1 MYCLKN
7 RKALSR
13 DQNIN
18 FLRNSGY
25 TATAAVSLD
34 PLQCHVQTW
43 PQTVPQAIVALR
55 AHYVGTACSAHV
67 MKPSQG
73 GREETHLC
81 RRHEVLHILV
91 GWWLWPSTIC
101 YCVSVLEDG
110 GSLLGNRHSALTQL
124 GPNL

>member
-81 RRHEVLHILV
+81 RRLPQSHHTPKKGGGARWI
-91 GWWLWPSTIC
+91 P
-101 YCVSVLEDG
+101 DG
-110 GSLLGNRHSALTQL
+110 SQRHLLTSRHFLL
-124 GPNL
+124 PLP